1 VDIRIWGVMSM
12 FKHQD
17 EPTNLGIK
25 MSENTDCPLCST
37 KDIVIENGQAV
48 ENELAYALTDTNPVS
63 PGHCLIV
70 PRRHVAEFFQATKE
84 EKLAIFDLI
93 DEMKAIIDK
102 KHNPDGYNIG
112 VNIGKAAGQSVPHIH
127 IHMMPRYM
135 GDIENP
141 RGGVRGV
148 IPNKQKY
155 NS

>member
-1 VDIRIWGVMSM
+1 MPKD
-12 FKHQD
+12 K
-17 EPTNLGIK
+17 E
-25 MSENTDCPLCST
+25 CPLCSH
-37 KDIVIENGQAV
+37 KDIVIEDGKMI

-63 PGHCLIV
+63 LGHCLIV
-70 PRRHVAEFFQATKE
+70 TRRHVAEFFEATTE
-84 EKLAIFDLI
+84 EKNAIFDLI
-93 DEMKAIIDK
+93 DEMKLIIDK

-127 IHMMPRYM
+127 IHMMPRYT

-155 NS
+155 AS

>member
-1 VDIRIWGVMSM
+1 
-12 FKHQD
+12 
-17 EPTNLGIK
+17 

-37 KDIVIENGQAV
+37 KDMVIENGHGI

-70 PRRHVAEFFQATKE
+70 PRRHVAEFFDATKE

-102 KHNPDGYNIG
+102 KHNPDAYNIG

-127 IHMMPRYM
+127 IHMMPRYT
-135 GDIENP
+135 GDIKNP

-148 IPNKQKY
+148 IPAKQKY
-155 NS
+155 E

>member
-1 VDIRIWGVMSM
+1 M
-12 FKHQD
+12 FDH
-17 EPTNLGIK
+17 TN
-25 MSENTDCPLCST
+25 CPLCSK
-37 KDIVIENGQAV
+37 KDIVISDGKEIEND
-48 ENELAYALTDTNPVS
+48 LAYVLTDTNPVS
-63 PGHCLIV
+63 LGHCLIV
-70 PRRHVAEFFQATKE
+70 PRRHVAEFFDATKE
-84 EKLAIFDLI
+84 EKLAIFELI

-102 KHNPDGYNIG
+102 KHKPDAYNIG

-127 IHMMPRYM
+127 IHMMPRYV

>member
-1 VDIRIWGVMSM
+1 
-12 FKHQD
+12 
-17 EPTNLGIK
+17 

-37 KDIVIENGQAV
+37 KDMVIEKGQPI

-70 PRRHVAEFFQATKE
+70 TRRHVAEFFQATKE
-84 EKLAIFDLI
+84 EKLAIFDLV
-93 DEMKAIIDK
+93 DKMKAIIDE

-127 IHMMPRYM
+127 IHMMPRYT

-148 IPNKQKY
+148 IPAKQKY
-155 NS
+155 E

>member
-1 VDIRIWGVMSM
+1 
-12 FKHQD
+12 
-17 EPTNLGIK
+17 

-37 KDIVIENGQAV
+37 KDMVIENGQGI

-70 PRRHVAEFFQATKE
+70 PRRHVAEFFDATKE

-127 IHMMPRYM
+127 IHMMPRYT

-148 IPNKQKY
+148 IPAKQKY
-155 NS
+155 E

>member
-1 VDIRIWGVMSM
+1 
-12 FKHQD
+12 
-17 EPTNLGIK
+17 

-37 KDIVIENGQAV
+37 KDMVIEKGHGI
-48 ENELAYALTDTNPVS
+48 ENELAYVLTDTNPVS
-63 PGHCLIV
+63 IGHCLIV
-70 PRRHVAEFFQATKE
+70 PRRHVAEFFDATKE

-93 DEMKAIIDK
+93 DEMKVIIDK

-148 IPNKQKY
+148 IPAKQKY
-155 NS
+155 E